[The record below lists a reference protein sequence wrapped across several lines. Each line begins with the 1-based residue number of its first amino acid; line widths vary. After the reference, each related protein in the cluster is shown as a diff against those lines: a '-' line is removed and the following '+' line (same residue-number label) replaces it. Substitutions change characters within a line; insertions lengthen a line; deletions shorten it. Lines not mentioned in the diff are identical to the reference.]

1 MLQLLLRCGLV
12 FVLAGAA
19 PAARADTLYLQ
30 NGQRLEGLLV
40 GVRGSSIEFEYRDG
54 GRPRLARLERYE
66 VRRIEIDDRGNSGG
80 SGGNW
85 GGSGG
90 DWGGSGSGMRE
101 RTVNVNANEEWTD
114 TGIEL
119 RRGQELRFR
128 ASGKVRWGPGRNDGP
143 SGEGGNHYNANRPL
157 PDRPAASL
165 IGRLGGPNDIF
176 FIGGDDGPV
185 RVRDSGRLYL
195 GINDDYLLDNSGTF
209 RVTIYY

>member
-1 MLQLLLRCGLV
+1 MLRPLLRRGFVL
-12 FVLAGAA
+12 VLAGAA
-19 PAARADTLYLQ
+19 SGAGADTLYLQ

-40 GVRGSSIEFEYRDG
+40 GVRGSAIEFEHREG
-54 GRPRLARLERYE
+54 GRTRTVRLERYE
-66 VRRIEIDDRGNSGG
+66 VRRIEIDDRGDLGGSGG

-85 GGSGG
+85 AGS
-90 DWGGSGSGMRE
+90 GGSGSGMRE
-101 RTVNVNANEEWTD
+101 RTVNVSANEEWTD

-119 RRGQELRFR
+119 RRGQEMRFR
-128 ASGKVRWGPGRNDGP
+128 ASGKVRWGPNRNDGP

-176 FIGGDDGPV
+176 FIGGDDGPI